1 MDNNDLTTQEP
12 APVIEKVSLKE
23 ISQEQDVIDL
33 EEDTPINNLIK
44 SMMAL
49 EGKDLD
55 RAIAFVEKKLEI
67 LKKLK

>member
-23 ISQEQDVIDL
+23 LNQEQNALNL

-49 EGKDLD
+49 EGEDLD
-55 RAIAFVEKKLEI
+55 KAIAFVEKKLEI
-67 LKKLK
+67 LRKLK

>member
-1 MDNNDLTTQEP
+1 MDNKDLTVQEP
-12 APVIEKVSLKE
+12 APVIEKVNLNE
-23 ISQEQDVIDL
+23 INQEQNLLDL

-49 EGKDLD
+49 KGKDLD

-67 LKKLK
+67 LKKLN

>member
-12 APVIEKVSLKE
+12 APVIEKVSLEE
-23 ISQEQDVIDL
+23 INHEQDVLDL